1 MTKRIIFILLA
12 VFWGLGLQAQTVEK
26 DGTYYYDAIPVTF
39 DIGKMIFTDV
49 RDTRKV
55 PPWYNSFIY
64 MPKGSSHYQK
74 TQGNAVFY
82 RMEIPASGNVIVH
95 NWNSRMGFS
104 SLFVYRLLS
113 ELQPDSDVNIEE
125 VEIFEEGDFMSPDFD
140 PEKPYEAMARRMVYH
155 ALNGSAIRRIEA
167 GIRHAKETGADGVVW
182 FGHWGCKHT
191 LGAAQLAKR
200 KFEEQGIPLLILD
213 GDGSDRSH
221 GGEGQTSTRLGAFLE
236 MLNTETDENTDRQE
250 ESHDE

>member
-113 ELQPDSDVNIEE
+113 SPGCGVISLQTAAFRCPVQTVRDRKAPSQGVLSHI
-125 VEIFEEGDFMSPDFD
+125 P
-140 PEKPYEAMARRMVYH
+140 PA
-155 ALNGSAIRRIEA
+155 SA
-167 GIRHAKETGADGVVW
+167 H
-182 FGHWGCKHT
+182 
-191 LGAAQLAKR
+191 
-200 KFEEQGIPLLILD
+200 
-213 GDGSDRSH
+213 RS
-221 GGEGQTSTRLGAFLE
+221 RLSL
-236 MLNTETDENTDRQE
+236 
-250 ESHDE
+250 

>member
-55 PPWYNSFIY
+55 PAWYNSFIY

-140 PEKPYEAMARRMVYH
+140 PEKLGIPEGASHGLAYIHLKNLPAGTYFIITAGYKYM
-155 ALNGSAIRRIEA
+155 NGSVPNGEL
-167 GIRHAKETGADGVVW
+167 GITIIAD
-182 FGHWGCKHT
+182 
-191 LGAAQLAKR
+191 LSP
-200 KFEEQGIPLLILD
+200 GIPDEPEILP
-213 GDGSDRSH
+213 
-221 GGEGQTSTRLGAFLE
+221 
-236 MLNTETDENTDRQE
+236 E
-250 ESHDE
+250 EPDNSPVCYQYDQSGNRIKTNKK